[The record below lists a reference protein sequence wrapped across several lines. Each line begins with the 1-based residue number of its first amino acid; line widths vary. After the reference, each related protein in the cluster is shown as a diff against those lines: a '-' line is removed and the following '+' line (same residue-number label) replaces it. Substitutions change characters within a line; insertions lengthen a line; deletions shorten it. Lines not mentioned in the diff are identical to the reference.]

1 MNRKRNKAKEIKKQ
15 ITVNRKR
22 KICKSENPGTNG
34 LERINMNNTNGA
46 DGTNGLERDE
56 WT

>member
-15 ITVNRKR
+15 KTVNRKR
-22 KICKSENPGTNG
+22 KTCKSENPGTNG
-34 LERINMNNTNGA
+34 LE
-46 DGTNGLERDE
+46 LDE